1 MKENERLNRLIKEI
15 ASKYN
20 IEIGESEFSKFSRIK
35 YVRYVSGKQ
44 HSFKISDYLAKAP
57 DNVLMAYLETAITNI
72 IRKNKNYPKDVM
84 DWLLS
89 DEFLTSCRPIR
100 LQRSKNIS
108 CSTRGNVRDLGD
120 SLDRLMEM
128 GLVKESDLDGAYYT
142 WTARPNYR
150 KVGECDLLFRTV
162 TISCALDS
170 EDVPE
175 KVLDYVV
182 YHETVHLRRG
192 YRPGETAHC
201 RKFKELEQL
210 YPDGEWCMEFISKNL
225 KRK

>member
-1 MKENERLNRLIKEI
+1 MKDNERLNRTIKEI

-20 IEIGESEFSKFSRIK
+20 IETGESEFCKFTKIK
-35 YVRYVSGKQ
+35 YVRYVTGNR
-44 HSFKISDYLAKAP
+44 HVFKISDYLVKAP
-57 DNVLMAYLETAITNI
+57 DDVLEAYVETMITNI
-72 IRKNKNYPKDVM
+72 FRKNKYYPSKVM

-89 DEFLTSCRPIR
+89 DEFLISCRPIR

-108 CSTRGNVRDLGD
+108 GNTVGKARDLGE
-120 SLDRLMEM
+120 SLDRLMDM

-142 WTARPNYR
+142 WTSRPNYR
-150 KVGECDLLFRTV
+150 KVGECDILFRTV

-170 EDVPE
+170 EKVPE

-192 YRPGETAHC
+192 YRPGEAAHG
-201 RKFKELEQL
+201 RKFKELENL
-210 YPDGEWCMEFISKNL
+210 YPDGKWCNDFISRNL
-225 KRK
+225 RKK